1 MHGENIFTTDRQKR
15 KFQIPKMKKINLI
28 TSLAIVM
35 TLLFAGCNKQDR
47 ENYGPNPGRTNGIN
61 ADKSKVTDPS
71 KVPATTK
78 ASPKPVSLG
87 LSDNYV
93 ILSKSGISTT
103 GVTLVVG
110 NIGVSPIAATAITG
124 FGLVLDRTGQFSKS
138 PLVTG
143 KIYAATYA
151 VPTPANL
158 TTAIHNMETAYTDAA
173 GRASDVNELGAGNIG
188 GMTLSPGVYKW
199 GTGVNIPT
207 DVTLSGN
214 SNAVWIFQI
223 AGGLKISNAKS
234 ITLIGGAQAKNIF
247 WQVAGV
253 ATLGTTSDFKGIIL
267 CKTAIVMQTGAV
279 ITGKALAQ
287 TAVTLDANKVN

>member
-1 MHGENIFTTDRQKR
+1 
-15 KFQIPKMKKINLI
+15 MKKLNLI
-28 TSLAIVM
+28 TSVAIAM
-35 TLLFAGCNKQDR
+35 TLLFVGCNKHDR
-47 ENYGPNPGRTNGIN
+47 ENYGPDSQGTSSMQNNN
-61 ADKSKVTDPS
+61 SHVTDPA
-71 KVPATTK
+71 KPPITVK
-78 ASPKPVSLG
+78 ASPKPVALG
-87 LSDNYV
+87 LSGNYV

-103 GVTLVVG
+103 GVTSIVG

-143 KIYAATYA
+143 NIYAATYA

-199 GTGVNIPT
+199 SSAVSIPT

-223 AGGLKISNAKS
+223 AGGLTVSSAK
-234 ITLIGGAQAKNIF
+234 TVNLIGGAQAKNIF

-267 CKTAIVMQTGAV
+267 SKTAIVMQTGAV

-287 TAVTLDANKVN
+287 TAVTLDANKVK